1 MIAKLILNGL
11 RFRLEKLTGRPH
23 RLEALSLEVTHRCIC
38 RCAMCNIWKIPA
50 EVADLHLDE
59 WLALLSSPAL
69 RHLKE
74 LDLTGGEP
82 FLRADLG
89 ELIRRIGTMKA
100 QAFPSLRTLSI
111 TTNGILTERVLKVVD
126 QNIAALQACGIDL
139 VLACGMDAVG
149 RLHDRIRDYPGAW
162 ERLNITLAGLQEI
175 RKNHAN
181 LILGIKTTIVP
192 QNAGELY
199 RIADFAEYN
208 GLFTII
214 SPCIITQN
222 RFANLDRVKDLRF
235 APGDIKK
242 IIQFYESPRFAW
254 SGHREAMLGYL
265 QSGRMTK
272 PCTAGYNTLFVRHN
286 GQVFPCPVLA
296 EALGH
301 IQEHSLESLYAGAA
315 ARCFR
320 KKVGRFTECNQC
332 TEPGM
337 ERIAWPLEGLTLL
350 RFLTRTGR
358 RDFRRLVQH
367 MGLDKYLE
375 TGRIAGR

>member
-1 MIAKLILNGL
+1 MIAKLLFNGL
-11 RFRLEKLTGRPH
+11 RFRLEKFSGQPH

-50 EVADLHLDE
+50 EVADLDLE
-59 WLALLSSPAL
+59 QWLELLSSPAL
-69 RHLKE
+69 RNLRE

-82 FLRADLG
+82 FLRSDLS
-89 ELIRRIGTMKA
+89 ELLNRIGTMKA
-100 QAFPSLRTLSI
+100 KSFPSLRTLSI
-111 TTNGILTERVLKVVD
+111 TTNGILTDKVLKIVG
-126 QNIAALQACGIDL
+126 QNIAPLQACGIDL

-149 RLHDRIRDYPGAW
+149 KLHDRIRDYPGAW
-162 ERLNITLAGLQEI
+162 ERLNITLAGLRDI
-175 RKNHAN
+175 RKSHTN

-192 QNAGELY
+192 QNVGELY
-199 RIADFAEYN
+199 RIADFAEIN

-235 APGDIKK
+235 GPDDIKK
-242 IIQFYESPRFAW
+242 IIHFYESPRFAW
-254 SGHREAMLGYL
+254 SGHREAMLSYL

-296 EALGH
+296 EPLGN
-301 IQEHSLESLYAGAA
+301 IQEQSLESLYESAA

-320 KKVGRFTECNQC
+320 KKVGNLPECRQC

-337 ERIAWPLEGLTLL
+337 ERIAWPLEGFTLL
-350 RFLTRTGR
+350 RFLARTGR
-358 RDFRRLVQH
+358 RDFCRLVQH
-367 MGLDKYLE
+367 MGLDKYL
-375 TGRIAGR
+375 